1 MADDRAQR
9 NRERFPRFSAWLE
22 REIRVFDA
30 GAKVRWVVLV
40 QQEVEGQ
47 VTGQCLLRGEKIMF
61 KSCKI

>member
-30 GAKVRWVVLV
+30 GAKVRWVVEDGKTAGRVPPEELPHV
-40 QQEVEGQ
+40 
-47 VTGQCLLRGEKIMF
+47 
-61 KSCKI
+61 